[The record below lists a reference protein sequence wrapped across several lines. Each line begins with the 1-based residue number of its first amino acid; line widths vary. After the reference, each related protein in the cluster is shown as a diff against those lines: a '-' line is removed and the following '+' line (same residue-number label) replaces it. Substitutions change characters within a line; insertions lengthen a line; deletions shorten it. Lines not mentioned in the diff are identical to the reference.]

1 MCSQVVGPGLDLETT
16 DFMRARMAE
25 SHPGLCSRLLMLVVS
40 QQITTYRTRCQIQP
54 VVVYAG
60 QPVVPSS
67 CPKLA
72 ADGAAEPTIAGM
84 GLWDSENQ

>member
-1 MCSQVVGPGLDLETT
+1 MLEAADAGGLSADN
-16 DFMRARMAE
+16 
-25 SHPGLCSRLLMLVVS
+25 H
-40 QQITTYRTRCQIQP
+40 YRTRCQIQP
-54 VVVYAG
+54 VVIYAG

-72 ADGAAEPTIAGM
+72 ADGAAEPTMVGI